1 MTTTLD
7 IIRDAHRLLGITV
20 VAHNDQEMLR
30 LLNQMVEDLQC
41 DFESVAGINKLTGE
55 K

>member
-1 MTTTLD
+1 MTIALD

-20 VAHNDQEMLR
+20 VAHNECEMIR
-30 LLNQMVEDLQC
+30 LINEALDEMQREID
-41 DFESVAGINKLTGE
+41 NKLTGE

>member
-1 MTTTLD
+1 MTTTPD

-20 VAHNDQEMLR
+20 VAHNEREMLR
-30 LLNQMVEDLQC
+30 LINEALDEMQREID
-41 DFESVAGINKLTGE
+41 NKLTGE